1 MEAVLV
7 GRSRR
12 AIVMLFAAAAAFGA
26 GSAVAQEDLTRGKTP
41 AQLYASDCAE
51 CHRNPRALGNRTS
64 PYSLASFLR
73 VHYTASRESA
83 AALANYL
90 VALGPDPR
98 AGSGRASPSSSRSR
112 PAASREERKPST
124 EASKPAEQAK
134 PAEEAPKPP
143 QPVPEAP
150 ASAPAAETPAPA
162 AAPPAAA
169 NPQ

>member
-1 MEAVLV
+1 M
-7 GRSRR
+7 
-12 AIVMLFAAAAAFGA
+12 
-26 GSAVAQEDLTRGKTP
+26 AQEDLTRGKTP

-64 PYSLASFLR
+64 AYSLSSFLR

-98 AGSGRASPSSSRSR
+98 AGSGRPSSSSRTR
-112 PAASREERKPST
+112 PAGSREERKSG
-124 EASKPAEQAK
+124 EANKPAEQAK
-134 PAEEAPKPP
+134 PAEETPKPP

-150 ASAPAAETPAPA
+150 ASAPAAETAAPA

-169 NPQ
+169 DPQ